1 MKKYNE
7 TITDLFHI
15 GLPEN
20 VFAKI
25 YEFFFKRCDGEFK
38 GSTYANVKT

>member
-25 YEFFFKRCDGEFK
+25 YEFFLK
-38 GSTYANVKT
+38 GVTVNLKGLRMQT